1 MGLLRYAE
9 GVMKKKVLK
18 EPKHRAKKS
27 TVKPKQ
33 EHFPVTVEEKA
44 KIAKVAATKI
54 FSKNMWLKE
63 IVLNEVDRE
72 LRKLG
77 K

>member
-1 MGLLRYAE
+1 
-9 GVMKKKVLK
+9 MKKKK
-18 EPKHRAKKS
+18 ASSSPKYRAKKS

-33 EHFPVTVEEKA
+33 EHFPVTIEEKA

-54 FSKNMWLKE
+54 YSKNMWLKE

-77 K
+77 Q